1 MRLFKHIVNRYSAP
15 QVIFFQALFV
25 LSLPNICLSFTE
37 PLPLVGRL
45 VNIILP
51 VSLYMGPLAVAE
63 NRPNGVVSLSVS
75 LPFSLSDGAT
85 LSVRSLRDSR

>member
-51 VSLYMGPLAVAE
+51 VSLCIWA
-63 NRPNGVVSLSVS
+63 
-75 LPFSLSDGAT
+75 
-85 LSVRSLRDSR
+85 LRDSR

>member
-25 LSLPNICLSFTE
+25 LSLPNICLSFTAFAACG
-37 PLPLVGRL
+37 PPGQYYSARLP
-45 VNIILP
+45 I
-51 VSLYMGPLAVAE
+51 YMGPLAVAE

-75 LPFSLSDGAT
+75 LPFSLSDGAS

>member
-51 VSLYMGPLAVAE
+51 VSLYIWA
-63 NRPNGVVSLSVS
+63 LS
-75 LPFSLSDGAT
+75 PFSLSDGAT